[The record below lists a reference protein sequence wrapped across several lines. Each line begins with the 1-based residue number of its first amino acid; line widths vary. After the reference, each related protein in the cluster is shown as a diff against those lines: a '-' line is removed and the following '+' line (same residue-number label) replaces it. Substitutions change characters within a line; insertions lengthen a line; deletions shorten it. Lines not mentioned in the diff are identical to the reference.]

1 LIKCAFAICP
11 LNELKVSQN
20 PWEQWPKETIMSE
33 SNGNKRA
40 LHVATLSGW
49 YRFEQDR
56 KEWKQTKRDLSYWSL
71 TCMSVDP
78 ENPQKIYAGTE
89 HSGLFYTDN
98 GGASWNR
105 ANPNVP
111 KMMLFAALALNGGV
125 MVGTVPSAVYRS
137 RNGGWEELEG
147 VRINSAGA
155 NFPPSPE
162 LQSRAR
168 YLTFDPAAPHRLY
181 AGIEVGGMLVSDDDG
196 QNWRPA
202 NEGLTDMDVHEV
214 LASKKNSGTV
224 FAACGEAA
232 FRSFDRADHW
242 QEITPKSHDYG
253 TSVAED
259 KDGVVYLG
267 SAKGRPNGWIRPE
280 GAMAAIFRSR
290 DKGST
295 WEKVID
301 NLRGGVMHMCALPDG
316 NGMVAGTSDG
326 TLLVIEDSGAREVV
340 NGLPFVTSVELAA

>member
-1 LIKCAFAICP
+1 
-11 LNELKVSQN
+11 
-20 PWEQWPKETIMSE
+20 MSE

-259 KDGVVYLG
+259 KDGLVYLG

-326 TLLVIEDSGAREVV
+326 TLLVIDDSGAREVV